1 MKISPIYYTSDITV
15 FQLRAA
21 RRSLNLTVREV
32 GKNTTLG
39 TGVVVRSESGNL
51 LERPNCTVMSINRL
65 RTYYETY
72 GIVFL
77 PENTISIKKVTPDII
92 FRQINSVE

>member
-1 MKISPIYYTSDITV
+1 MEFSPILYTTDITV

-21 RRSLNLTVREV
+21 RRALNLTVREV
-32 GKNTTLG
+32 GKNTMLG

-51 LERPNCTVMSINRL
+51 HSPPNCTVMSINRL
-65 RTYYETY
+65 RTYYESY

-77 PENTISIKKVTPDII
+77 TENTINIKKPTLDIV
-92 FRQINSVE
+92 FRQTNPAK

>member
-1 MKISPIYYTSDITV
+1 MEISPILYTTDITV

-21 RRSLNLTVREV
+21 RRALNLTVRDV
-32 GKNTTLG
+32 GKATALG

-51 LERPNCTVMSINRL
+51 YDPPNCTVMTINRL
-65 RTYYETY
+65 KSYYESY

-77 PENTISIKKVTPDII
+77 SENTIRINKVIPDIV
-92 FRQINSVE
+92 FRQKNPVK

>member
-1 MKISPIYYTSDITV
+1 MEITPILYTTDITV

-21 RRSLNLTVREV
+21 RRALNLTVRDV
-32 GKNTTLG
+32 GKSTKLG

-51 LERPNCTVMSINRL
+51 HDPPNCTVMTINRL
-65 RTYYETY
+65 RSYYESY

-77 PENTISIKKVTPDII
+77 SENTIRINKVIPDIV
-92 FRQINSVE
+92 FRQKIPI